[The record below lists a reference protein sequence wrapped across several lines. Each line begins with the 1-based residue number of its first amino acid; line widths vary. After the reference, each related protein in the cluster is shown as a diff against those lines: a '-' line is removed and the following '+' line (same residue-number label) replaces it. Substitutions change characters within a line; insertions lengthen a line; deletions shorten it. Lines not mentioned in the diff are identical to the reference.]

1 MLCRTTVMSCPNWAA
16 VVFWVTQRLTSLKK
30 SAVFFLKNTQK
41 NSSIHELGNTSC
53 LVSIGQTR
61 NLHDSI
67 KNPLFELRTQEAKL
81 HGISEQGMWVFSDAC
96 LVHAARTCRTL
107 SCVVIS
113 LSLGRNKKECF
124 MEKLSVDGRKVV
136 QADVGNSVDVEMQV
150 LLFTC

>member
-1 MLCRTTVMSCPNWAA
+1 MEYQNRACG
-16 VVFWVTQRLTSLKK
+16 FSLMH
-30 SAVFFLKNTQK
+30 VWFT
-41 NSSIHELGNTSC
+41 
-53 LVSIGQTR
+53 
-61 NLHDSI
+61 LHV
-67 KNPLFELRTQEAKL
+67 PA
-81 HGISEQGMWVFSDAC
+81 G
-96 LVHAARTCRTL
+96 L